1 MARLYILAILLCCS
15 QLVLTTNGHP
25 AGEDGEWVDDISN
38 NPEIMGRIDQEDDP
52 SRSVAAPV
60 AKNVNEDDGEWVDDV
75 TGNMFIMGEDPL
87 SQSTGLSDDMNFER
101 RKRSVQKK
109 ILKAMKKASKKGK
122 RATNAEREKRS
133 LKSKMEKTFA

>member
-25 AGEDGEWVDDISN
+25 AGEDGEWVDD
-38 NPEIMGRIDQEDDP
+38 NPEMMGRITQDEEDDP

-60 AKNVNEDDGEWVDDV
+60 AKSVNEDDGDWVDDV

-87 SQSTGLSDDMNFER
+87 SQSTGLS
-101 RKRSVQKK
+101 
-109 ILKAMKKASKKGK
+109 GK
-122 RATNAEREKRS
+122 RKQ
-133 LKSKMEKTFA
+133 

>member
-38 NPEIMGRIDQEDDP
+38 NSEIMGRIAEDEEDDS
-52 SRSVAAPV
+52 SRSVAVPV

-75 TGNMFIMGEDPL
+75 TGNMYIMGEDPL
-87 SQSTGLSDDMNFER
+87 SQSTGLS
-101 RKRSVQKK
+101 
-109 ILKAMKKASKKGK
+109 GK
-122 RATNAEREKRS
+122 RNKS
-133 LKSKMEKTFA
+133 YFYNLKKVKYSHKTFICCF

>member
-38 NPEIMGRIDQEDDP
+38 NPEIMGRIAEDEEDDP

-60 AKNVNEDDGEWVDDV
+60 AKNEDDGEWVDDV

-87 SQSTGLSDDMNFER
+87 SQSTGLSDDMNSER
-101 RKRSVQKK
+101 KKRSVEKK

-122 RATNAEREKRS
+122 RATDAEREKRS
-133 LKSKMEKTFA
+133 PKSKMEKNFA

>member
-1 MARLYILAILLCCS
+1 VLLSISQQSFFRFSTHFILKMARLYILAILLCCS

-38 NPEIMGRIDQEDDP
+38 NPEIMGRIAEDEEDDP

-60 AKNVNEDDGEWVDDV
+60 SKNEDDGEWVDDV

-87 SQSTGLSDDMNFER
+87 SQSTGLS
-101 RKRSVQKK
+101 
-109 ILKAMKKASKKGK
+109 GK
-122 RATNAEREKRS
+122 CNKCY
-133 LKSKMEKTFA
+133 L